1 MRYFSILVVWSLFL
15 STAFAQEYEGRLLY
29 KQTIAG
35 QESLVT
41 VYVRPQQAL
50 IQRGND
56 KPIFYLV
63 SAESP
68 LFQAWTQGA
77 VKSDEGKLA
86 TLSMVKPLKAAG
98 TEQIIAGFKAKPFKL
113 ELANGQLISGW
124 YAPTV
129 AFDHNHFLARI
140 QGAEW
145 AQLPGKGLLLRWEV
159 SSAKGGK
166 MLTGELIDYQAG
178 KQDPSLFQAPRLTAH

>member
-1 MRYFSILVVWSLFL
+1 MRYLSTLIVWALFI

-35 QESLVT
+35 QETMVT
-41 VYVRPQQAL
+41 VYIRPQQAL

-56 KPIFYLV
+56 KPTFYLV
-63 SAESP
+63 TSGSP
-68 LFQAWTQGA
+68 LFQAWTTGA
-77 VKSDEGKLA
+77 VKSDEAKLA
-86 TLSMVKPLKAAG
+86 NLSAVKPLKAAG
-98 TEQIIAGFKAKPFKL
+98 SEQVIAGFKAKPFKV
-113 ELANGQLISGW
+113 ELANGQTISGW
-124 YAPTV
+124 YAPEV
-129 AFDHNHFLARI
+129 VFDHNQLLARI

-166 MLTGELIDYQAG
+166 MLSGELIDHQRG
-178 KQDPSLFQAPRLTAH
+178 KQDPSLFQAPRLTAQ